1 MRMELK
7 PKMNK
12 LKELRIGMTFANL
25 DELCEFVGLPN
36 TERRNVEDEQR
47 EKIFFG
53 TACIFFSPCL
63 TTFSHGTCFCS
74 YKE

>member
-25 DELCEFVGLPN
+25 DELCEFVGLPKTN
-36 TERRNVEDEQR
+36 KTGYQILKSEFALLKAGVEIERQGH
-47 EKIFFG
+47 KI
-53 TACIFFSPCL
+53 TIVAINL
-63 TTFSHGTCFCS
+63 K
-74 YKE
+74 YID